1 MTRPPMASGKWRVNV
16 YPSGTMKLD
25 RAGSSLCFQIADE
38 DIEDLL
44 CVLSDLRAF
53 RWAEEQRSRGAR

>member
-1 MTRPPMASGKWRVNV
+1 MNRPPTDCGKWRVNV
-16 YPSGTMKLD
+16 FPSGTMQLD
-25 RAGSSLCFQIADE
+25 RTGSSLCFQITDE

-44 CVLSDLRAF
+44 CVLSDLQAF